1 MFGDDSDP
9 TVTTERVG
17 FGTTFGRAH
26 EGVCGCAERLGGLT
40 RGKRK
45 HGWSRNGQRKQGG
58 TRQLRAETG
67 FMKTYGCDAHDA
79 MMKCMT

>member
-17 FGTTFGRAH
+17 SGQLSGAH
-26 EGVCGCAERLGGLT
+26 TRGVCGCAARLGGLT

-45 HGWSRNGQRKQGG
+45 HGWSRNGQRKQGV
-58 TRQLRAETG
+58 TRQLRVDTC

-79 MMKCMT
+79 MR

>member
-1 MFGDDSDP
+1 MFGDDPNSS
-9 TVTTERVG
+9 VTIARVG
-17 FGTTFGRAH
+17 YREVFGRTQ
-26 EGVCGCAERLGGLT
+26 EGVGGCAERLGGLT

-45 HGWSRNGQRKQGG
+45 HGWSRNGQRKQGVM
-58 TRQLRAETG
+58 RQLRADTG